1 MIHNFGNSFK
11 AILEGREKNQRH
23 STKNKLMTALPAR
36 DRGLDSLAYRICF
49 GIYLFIFFCQLNE
62 INL

>member
-1 MIHNFGNSFK
+1 MCSDYGQELCEVEVLVSDRDSVR
-11 AILEGREKNQRH
+11 EGREKNQRH

-49 GIYLFIFFCQLNE
+49 GI
-62 INL
+62 